1 MVEFIL
7 RNGNFPFTVALGIMA
22 TLAALEVITLL
33 LGFALSGIVDHMMPD
48 VDVDADL
55 DGLPDHP
62 TISAIAHWLH
72 IGDAPALALFVV
84 FLTAYGVSG
93 WGVQSLA
100 MEYRGGM
107 LSPWLAS
114 VPATIVGFLGMRTVG
129 GLLTRLGI
137 RDETSAVSADSLVG
151 STGTITLGT
160 ARKGEPSQAKLRDQH
175 GLTHY
180 VLVEPLQA
188 GDEFAHGDTVT
199 LVRREGPKY
208 YVVGDSVEALLAL
221 EKKEDLPASQQLKA

>member
-7 RNGNFPFTVALGIMA
+7 SNGNFPFTVALGIMA

-48 VDVDADL
+48 VDLDADL

-72 IGDAPALALFVV
+72 IGDAPALALLVV
-84 FLTAYGVSG
+84 FLTAYGLSG
-93 WGVQSLA
+93 WGVQSLSA
-100 MEYRGGM
+100 EYRGAM

-114 VPATIVGFLGMRTVG
+114 LPAAIVGFLGMRTVG
-129 GLLTRLGI
+129 CLLTRFGI

-151 STGTITLGT
+151 SSAIITLGT
-160 ARKGEPSQAKLRDQH
+160 ARKGEPSQAKLRDKH

-180 VLVEPLQA
+180 VLVEPLN
-188 GDEFAHGDTVT
+188 GGDTFENGDLVT
-199 LVRREGPKY
+199 LIQREGPKY
-208 YVVGDSVEALLAL
+208 YVVGNSVDALFAL
-221 EKKEDLPASQQLKA
+221 EKEEDLPASQQSKA

>member
-7 RNGNFPFTVALGIMA
+7 SNGNFPFTVALGIMA
-22 TLAALEVITLL
+22 TLAALEVISVL

-62 TISAIAHWLH
+62 TVSAIAHWLH
-72 IGDAPALALFVV
+72 IGEAPALALFVV
-84 FLTAYGVSG
+84 FLTAYGFSG
-93 WGVQSLA
+93 WGVQYLA
-100 MEYRGGM
+100 AEYRGAF

-114 VPATIVGFLGMRTVG
+114 VPATVAGFLGMRIVG

-137 RDETSAVSADSLVG
+137 RDESSAVSADSLIG
-151 STGTITLGT
+151 SAATITLGT
-160 ARKGEPSQAKLRDQH
+160 ARQGVPSQAKLRDKH

-188 GDEFAHGDTVT
+188 GDEFVHGETVT

-208 YVVGDSVEALLAL
+208 FVVGDSVDALLAL
-221 EKKEDLPASQQLKA
+221 EKQEDLPASQQLKA

>member
-7 RNGNFPFTVALGIMA
+7 SNGNFPFTVALGIMA
-22 TLAALEVITLL
+22 TLAALEVISVL

-72 IGDAPALALFVV
+72 VGEAPALALLVV
-84 FLTAYGVSG
+84 FLTAYGFSG
-93 WGVQSLA
+93 WGTQYLA
-100 MEYRGGM
+100 AEYRGAM

-114 VPATIVGFLGMRTVG
+114 VPATVAGFFGMRVAG
-129 GLLTRLGI
+129 GLLTRMGI
-137 RDETSAVSADSLVG
+137 RDESSAVSADSLVG
-151 STGTITLGT
+151 SPATITLGT
-160 ARKGEPSQAKLRDQH
+160 ARQGEPSQAKLKDKH

-188 GDEFAHGDTVT
+188 GEEFAHGDIVT

-208 YVVGDSVEALLAL
+208 YVVGESVEALLAL
-221 EKKEDLPASQQLKA
+221 EKTEDLPASQQMKA

>member
-7 RNGNFPFTVALGIMA
+7 SNGNFPFTVALGIMA
-22 TLAALEVITLL
+22 TLAALEVISVL

-72 IGDAPALALFVV
+72 VGEAPALALLVV
-84 FLTAYGVSG
+84 FLTGFGLAG
-93 WGVQSLA
+93 WGTQYLA
-100 MEYRGGM
+100 TEYRGAM

-114 VPATIVGFLGMRTVG
+114 VPALAVGFLGMRVFG
-129 GLLTRLGI
+129 GLLPKIGI
-137 RDETSAVSADSLVG
+137 RDETTAVSADSLVG
-151 STGTITLGT
+151 STATITLGT
-160 ARKGEPSQAKLRDQH
+160 ARKGEPSQAKLKDKH

-188 GDEFAHGDTVT
+188 GDSFEHGESVT

-208 YVVGDSVEALLAL
+208 FVVGDSVDALLAL
-221 EKKEDLPASQQLKA
+221 EKQEDLPASPRLKA